1 MCERWIVLMGLA
13 VLLTFDSGA
22 SAEFVG
28 HWPFDGN
35 LNDVAGTA
43 NGTFSGGQASY
54 EKGRVRQAISF
65 DGVDDY
71 VDIPSP
77 TNPSVYTIAA
87 WIRPAR
93 TDAAAVI
100 TRTDASGPTTSW
112 SHQLR
117 INAAGQFHHYL
128 WVGAER
134 HVSGTT
140 VIVPDTW
147 YHVTIMAEN
156 DGPMRIFVNGIEEGT
171 SISTAGTL
179 WATGTRIF
187 VGSNSGHSMGWF
199 QGLVDDLQI
208 YDEALAADQIR
219 KVMRGD
225 AAMSSDPYP
234 EDGTADLPRDVVL
247 RWSAGEFAAT
257 HDVYFGTVFDDVN
270 DGSRANPMNVL
281 VSQGQTAATYDPIG
295 VLGFE
300 TTYYWRIDEVNAA
313 PDNTI
318 YKGEVWSFTTEPV
331 AYPVGAIVATSN
343 GISEPGVGPEN
354 TVNGSGLDA
363 GDQHSTASDD
373 MWLAT
378 PGADPLW
385 IQYQFDRVYKLHQM
399 LVWNYNVQFELL
411 LGFGIKNV
419 TVECSENG
427 IDWTSL
433 GDVDLAR
440 ATAKATYEA
449 NTAVEF
455 GGTPARFVRLNVN
468 SGYGMMGQYGLS
480 EVRFLFIPAQ
490 AREPQP
496 TDGATGVAVD
506 SSLSW
511 RAGREAVSHE
521 VYYGTDPN
529 ALSLVG
535 TTGAAGYTPEALTLA
550 TTYYWRVNEVN
561 EADAIPVWEG
571 EVWSFTAQEFLVVED
586 FESYN
591 DDVDAGT
598 TIFDTWIDGWI
609 NNTGSTVGYLNAPFA
624 ERTIVHGG
632 RQSMPLSY
640 DNTNVS
646 VSETEYA
653 LAQNWTTNGIQSLSL
668 YFHGDPENGEARL
681 YVEINNTRVVYDG
694 DPADIARPAWQAW
707 NIDLSAAASDLS
719 DVTTLTIGLEGTGA
733 TGVVF
738 IDDIRLYPWTPQ
750 YITAADPGDKG
761 LVAYYAFE
769 GNTHDGSA
777 NGLDGT
783 FTDGTPEWTT
793 GRHGQAI
800 LFSGTN
806 GYVDLGNDEAM
817 NLTEAMTVACWVRD
831 DGFTLGWQAIF
842 TRGLG
847 WRLQRNGIQAGLEWT
862 CPPSPYL
869 FSSSTVDDG
878 EWHHV
883 AGTYDSQRQML
894 YIDGVLDVEQAV
906 SGPIGATSY
915 RVLIG
920 SIDTLTERVWH
931 GPIDEVRLYGRALSP
946 SEILWLAD
954 QTAPRHKPF

>member
-468 SGYGMMGQYGLS
+468 SGYGMMGQFGLS

-496 TDGATGVAVD
+496 TDGATGVAVA

-561 EADAIPVWEG
+561 GPMRSRCGKARSG
-571 EVWSFTAQEFLVVED
+571 
-586 FESYN
+586 
-591 DDVDAGT
+591 
-598 TIFDTWIDGWI
+598 
-609 NNTGSTVGYLNAPFA
+609 
-624 ERTIVHGG
+624 
-632 RQSMPLSY
+632 
-640 DNTNVS
+640 VS
-646 VSETEYA
+646 
-653 LAQNWTTNGIQSLSL
+653 
-668 YFHGDPENGEARL
+668 
-681 YVEINNTRVVYDG
+681 
-694 DPADIARPAWQAW
+694 RP
-707 NIDLSAAASDLS
+707 
-719 DVTTLTIGLEGTGA
+719 
-733 TGVVF
+733 
-738 IDDIRLYPWTPQ
+738 R
-750 YITAADPGDKG
+750 
-761 LVAYYAFE
+761 
-769 GNTHDGSA
+769 
-777 NGLDGT
+777 
-783 FTDGTPEWTT
+783 
-793 GRHGQAI
+793 
-800 LFSGTN
+800 
-806 GYVDLGNDEAM
+806 
-817 NLTEAMTVACWVRD
+817 
-831 DGFTLGWQAIF
+831 
-842 TRGLG
+842 
-847 WRLQRNGIQAGLEWT
+847 
-862 CPPSPYL
+862 
-869 FSSSTVDDG
+869 
-878 EWHHV
+878 
-883 AGTYDSQRQML
+883 
-894 YIDGVLDVEQAV
+894 
-906 SGPIGATSY
+906 
-915 RVLIG
+915 
-920 SIDTLTERVWH
+920 
-931 GPIDEVRLYGRALSP
+931 
-946 SEILWLAD
+946 
-954 QTAPRHKPF
+954 